1 MFVAACI
8 LSSIQTNGIAH
19 FGVLHAGRSGATYRS
34 IVVTRRI
41 TVPCSSFFE
50 VRCHMPS
57 SLSGEL
63 EKAASSGA
71 AKSDTATDE
80 VLVKGRR
87 CAS

>member
-1 MFVAACI
+1 M
-8 LSSIQTNGIAH
+8 S
-19 FGVLHAGRSGATYRS
+19 
-34 IVVTRRI
+34 
-41 TVPCSSFFE
+41 
-50 VRCHMPS
+50 S

-87 CAS
+87 CVS